1 MVMFGCSFANTFPLS
16 ALTTTM
22 QIIVCEISD
31 PYCIYQEPSFNSSL
45 SEVVLMSAF
54 DVNDPLYMTLSS
66 SLKINSFI
74 QKPFTLKEVI
84 FIIMKQLV
92 QRGK

>member
-1 MVMFGCSFANTFPLS
+1 MNGFECITK
-16 ALTTTM
+16 
-22 QIIVCEISD
+22 IREIV
-31 PYCIYQEPSFNSSL
+31 PSIKGI
-45 SEVVLMSAF
+45 LMSAF

-66 SLKINSFI
+66 SLKINGFI